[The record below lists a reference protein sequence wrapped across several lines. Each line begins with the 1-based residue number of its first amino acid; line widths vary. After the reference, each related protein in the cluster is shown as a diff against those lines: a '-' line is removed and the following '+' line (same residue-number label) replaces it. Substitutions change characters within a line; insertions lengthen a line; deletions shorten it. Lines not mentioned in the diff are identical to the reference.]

1 MLCENTASR
10 STDTS
15 AEVLVGPPGRMVSNA
30 GKHTT
35 PDTSAADLHVI
46 GIDPGKRE
54 LAVCVD
60 ADDPK
65 DAPVVRYTLAQRR
78 RDLRTRKVA
87 DLVRCTK
94 PAAVA
99 DAERQLSEL
108 NSKAPSLDEYARFS
122 ARRRAQLRERAELAD
137 FYADLAFRER
147 RWTSTIK
154 AQQSEAR
161 LVKRLKG
168 MHAVGDPRRLVL
180 AYGAWGLVPRRP
192 GTACNKGNAPALGI
206 GLMRRLARDF
216 VVAPTPEHYTC
227 SKTCV
232 GCGGFC
238 GAHPTRSRPRPTR
251 RFVGYAFAQTRGVAC
266 GRIAIARAPPT
277 SVSSSDDSCA
287 AGRRCGRCRTRS
299 SSSSDS
305 RRAWNVAIER
315 IRGAVESRPVKE
327 RVTCTYAWHTL
338 DMNVSHSG
346 TWGPAPRFAGVDENC
361 ECVPGTTSSLLKWLE
376 LRRLPQ
382 ILLVL
387 VRPTISSI
395 NTKLVTFYST

>member
-1 MLCENTASR
+1 
-10 STDTS
+10 
-15 AEVLVGPPGRMVSNA
+15 MVSNA
-30 GKHTT
+30 GKHST

-122 ARRRAQLRERAELAD
+122 ARRRALLRERAELAD

-180 AYGAWGLVPRRP
+180 AYGAWGLVAGRP

-216 VVAPTPEHYTC
+216 VVAPTPEHYT
-227 SKTCV
+227 SKTCI

-238 GAHPTRSRPRPTR
+238 GAHPTLKTKTNKEIRGLRVCTNEGCGLRQNRDRTGATNIGVQFRRLVRGRPPLRPM
-251 RFVGYAFAQTRGVAC
+251 
-266 GRIAIARAPPT
+266 
-277 SVSSSDDSCA
+277 SDEELEFK
-287 AGRRCGRCRTRS
+287 RLE
-299 SSSSDS
+299 

-327 RVTCTYAWHTL
+327 RVTCTR
-338 DMNVSHSG
+338 G
-346 TWGPAPRFAGVDENC
+346 THW
-361 ECVPGTTSSLLKWLE
+361 T
-376 LRRLPQ
+376 
-382 ILLVL
+382 
-387 VRPTISSI
+387 
-395 NTKLVTFYST
+395 

>member
-1 MLCENTASR
+1 
-10 STDTS
+10 
-15 AEVLVGPPGRMVSNA
+15 MVSNA

-238 GAHPTRSRPRPTR
+238 GAHPTLKTK
-251 RFVGYAFAQTRGVAC
+251 TNKEIRGLRVCTNEGC
-266 GRIAIARAPPT
+266 GLRQNRDRTRAPPT

-346 TWGPAPRFAGVDENC
+346 TWGPAPCFAGVDENC
-361 ECVPGTTSSLLKWLE
+361 
-376 LRRLPQ
+376 
-382 ILLVL
+382 
-387 VRPTISSI
+387 
-395 NTKLVTFYST
+395 